1 MGKNDDEMT
10 RGGFGKEQIAAAAAA
25 AAAALLPPP
34 LLIGNWRQLSIAVH

>member
-10 RGGFGKEQIAAAAAA
+10 RGGFGKEQIAAAA

>member
-1 MGKNDDEMT
+1 VGKNDDEMT
-10 RGGFGKEQIAAAAAA
+10 RGGFGKEQIAAAA